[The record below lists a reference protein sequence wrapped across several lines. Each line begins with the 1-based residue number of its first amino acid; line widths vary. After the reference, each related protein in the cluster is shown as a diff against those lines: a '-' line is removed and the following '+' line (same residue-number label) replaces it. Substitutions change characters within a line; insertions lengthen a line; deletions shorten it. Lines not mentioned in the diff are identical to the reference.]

1 MIAFAILRDFEK
13 RGHAKAEAPLI
24 HPIRSEDDYRAALVR
39 VRQIFHAPEG
49 SQEAD
54 EPEVLTILVHEY
66 ERRTMAF
73 GPSDPVEAIRFAM
86 ERLDLRPRDLIPYL
100 GASSRVS
107 EVIGRRRSL
116 TVDMIRKLHE
126 GLGIPFESLLGSS

>member
-1 MIAFAILRDFEK
+1 MNPTAISQ
-13 RGHAKAEAPLI
+13 
-24 HPIRSEDDYRAALVR
+24 IRTDDDYRAALVR
-39 VRQIFHAPEG
+39 VRQIFHAPDG

-54 EPEVLTILVHEY
+54 ELEVLTILVHEY

-107 EVIGRRRSL
+107 KIPGRRRSM
-116 TVDMIRKLHE
+116 TVDMFQKLHE
-126 GLGIPFESLLGSS
+126 GQGIPFQSLFGSP